1 MKTIGIIGFGS
12 FGKFLA
18 ENLNE
23 YCKVLVYSKSGKV
36 PTRWAVSV
44 AEVTKC
50 DYLMLAI
57 PLDAYKQVLEQLK
70 PYLDK
75 NTVIVDVC
83 SVKQKPLQIIKSIL
97 PKQPLVATHPLF
109 GPESAAGSLRGHTLV
124 LCPEDSD
131 KTALKT
137 IKSFV
142 INTLHLRVIEI
153 STTQHDREMAKVHG
167 LTFFIARL
175 LKELNLRSTDLDTPS
190 FKRLLGLAE
199 LEKRHSDEL
208 FNTIQSGNK
217 YTKLLRQ
224 KYIKKAIDLDIKIN
238 SNKL

>member
-36 PTRWAVSV
+36 PTRWAVSA

-70 PYLDK
+70 PNLSK

-83 SVKQKPLQIIKSIL
+83 SVKQKPIQIIKKIL
-97 PKQPLVATHPLF
+97 PNQPVVATHPLF
-109 GPESAAGSLRGHTLV
+109 GPESAAASLRGHTLV

-131 KTALKT
+131 RTALKT
-137 IKSFV
+137 IKSFA
-142 INTLHLRVIEI
+142 INTLHLRVREA
-153 STTQHDREMAKVHG
+153 SAAQHDREMAKVHG

-175 LKELNLRSTDLDTPS
+175 LKDINLQPTDFGTPS

-199 LEKRHSDEL
+199 LEKHHSDEL
-208 FNTIQSGNK
+208 FSTIQSGNK
-217 YTKLLRQ
+217 YTKLLR
-224 KYIKKAIDLDIKIN
+224 KEFIDAAIKLDKKIN
-238 SNKL
+238 TNKL